1 MFAYYI
7 YDFKMFNLFLTWHL
21 PKIHFFNL
29 LFNRKKSQFYEQNII
44 ENTVKYNLIRNVD
57 LGMVGF

>member
-1 MFAYYI
+1 
-7 YDFKMFNLFLTWHL
+7 MFNLFLTWHL